1 MRANFPETPYEDVEM
16 RTPLFALSLSL
27 SAASLFT
34 ATVTAADLTAASVWK
49 TDFAA
54 AEAEAK
60 SLNRPLVVH
69 FHAKWC
75 GPCRQMEREVLDT
88 SAILKTLDSGFVAVK
103 VDLDKNAKVSA
114 RFKIEK
120 VPTDLILSPEGK
132 VLYRNEGYVAASK
145 YTAKLSHIDTQY
157 AKAGK
162 RLARPEPAADKPA
175 TETAPV
181 VVNTAPPAKTALPA
195 TVTPAATGDKLVPP
209 PTEPKKVAEVATA
222 APPTPPSEPQKKSDT
237 PATEPLPGAAPVV
250 LLGLEGYC
258 PVTLRATR
266 GWKPGNSDISLV
278 HEGQT
283 FYFAAAEKR
292 DEFKAN
298 PKRFAPRLMGCDP
311 VVLAN
316 SDLAVRGSVKFGAF
330 YEGELFLFEN
340 AESRATF
347 RKDPARYAKL
357 QHALKP
363 EDVQK
368 IASAADE

>member
-1 MRANFPETPYEDVEM
+1 M

-27 SAASLFT
+27 SIAALVG
-34 ATVTAADLTAASVWK
+34 ARGVAGELTSTNVWK
-49 TDFAA
+49 SDFAA
-54 AEAEAK
+54 AETAAK

-75 GPCRQMEREVLDT
+75 APCRQMEREVLDT
-88 SAILKTLDSGFVAVK
+88 PAILKMLDAGFVAVK
-103 VDLDKNAKVSA
+103 VDLDKNSKVSA
-114 RFKIEK
+114 RFKIDK

-132 VLYRNEGYVAASK
+132 VLYRNEGLVAASK
-145 YTAKLSHIDTQY
+145 YTAKLNHIDNQY

-162 RLARPEPAADKPA
+162 RLARPEPAVDKPA

-181 VVNTAPPAKTALPA
+181 VANTAPKAKTALPA
-195 TVTPAATGDKLVPP
+195 TATAAATGDKLVPP

-222 APPTPPSEPQKKSDT
+222 EHPTPPFDPGKEPVAP
-237 PATEPLPGAAPVV
+237 PATEQLPGAAPAV
-250 LLGLEGYC
+250 LLALDGYC

-266 GWKPGNSDISLV
+266 GWRPGNSEISLV

-283 FYFAAAEKR
+283 FYFAAAAKR
-292 DEFKAN
+292 EEFKAN
-298 PKRFAPRLMGCDP
+298 PRRYAPRLMGCDP

-316 SDLAVRGSVKFGAF
+316 SDLAVRGSVKFGAY
-330 YEGELFLFEN
+330 YEGELFLFET

-357 QHALKP
+357 QNALKP

-368 IASAADE
+368 IASAAGE